1 MIPVFGMEPIL
12 PLSID
17 WEDWFQLCFPPYDR
31 PEALERFECRLPL
44 ATELTL
50 GLCEDLGAEATWFC
64 LADQA
69 HRHPELVRTIVRHGH
84 RIGLHGL
91 THRRITAL
99 SRQDFRSE
107 LEAGRRVL
115 EDISGQPVLGFRA
128 PEWSLRGPAED
139 FWPEVREAGFRYDSS
154 RAPLPAMGSP
164 DRPRRMHQLSEG
176 FWECPPPVAG
186 LGAASVPLWGW
197 GMRILPED
205 WLKRRIRLLARNRA
219 GTPLVLHPWE
229 LDEGQPR
236 LPDCSLGH
244 RFAHGAG
251 LRGFGTRLRR
261 LLDGV
266 RLVSLESF
274 LGLAP

>member
-1 MIPVFGMEPIL
+1 MHL
-12 PLSID
+12 LS
-17 WEDWFQLCFPPYDR
+17 
-31 PEALERFECRLPL
+31 
-44 ATELTL
+44 
-50 GLCEDLGAEATWFC
+50 G
-64 LADQA
+64 
-69 HRHPELVRTIVRHGH
+69 
-84 RIGLHGL
+84 
-91 THRRITAL
+91 
-99 SRQDFRSE
+99 
-107 LEAGRRVL
+107 
-115 EDISGQPVLGFRA
+115 
-128 PEWSLRGPAED
+128 
-139 FWPEVREAGFRYDSS
+139 
-154 RAPLPAMGSP
+154 
-164 DRPRRMHQLSEG
+164 G
-176 FWECPPPVAG
+176 FWECPPPVVG
-186 LGAASVPLWGW
+186 VGAASVPLWGW

-205 WLKRRIRLLARNRA
+205 WLKRRIRLLARNRT